1 MYEKL
6 LTYKNK
12 TVFVTGNSG
21 FKGAWLSVFLKE
33 LGAKVVGY
41 SDKIKWK
48 KSVFDSNSIEHI
60 KQFWGDIRDYKNL
73 EKCIVESNPDFI
85 FHLAA
90 QPLVIDSFKNPFETF
105 TTNINGTLN
114 LLDIAYKKNITIP
127 IVIVTSDKVY
137 DNKKNINKKFSE
149 NSPLNGSCPYSTSK
163 FMCEV
168 LSKSYHNL
176 SDNLKIRTVRG
187 GNVLGGGDWSS
198 NRIIPDLV
206 NSIINNIDP
215 IIRNPEHT
223 RPWSYIL
230 DIVYGYLLVGL
241 DMLDSNK
248 SFDTFNI
255 SSLDHKNK
263 TVLDVTKLFL
273 KSFEKNNIKVINN
286 YKYKEN
292 NFLSLD
298 TRKARNN
305 ISWQPMLSFE
315 EIITQ
320 TASWY
325 KRALNNE
332 DPYFITTEHIKKYL
346 NLIFKGNEIY
356 A

>member
-1 MYEKL
+1 MNEKL
-6 LTYKNK
+6 LTQKNK
-12 TVFVTGNSG
+12 KVFITGNSG
-21 FKGAWLSVFLKE
+21 FKGAWLSVLLKE
-33 LGAKVVGY
+33 LGATVIGY
-41 SDKIKWK
+41 SDKIKWQ
-48 KSVFDSNSIEHI
+48 KSVFDSNSIKDI
-60 KQFWGDIRDYKNL
+60 KQFWGDIRDYRNL
-73 EKCIVESNPDFI
+73 EKCLEESRPEFI

-90 QPLVIDSFKNPFETF
+90 QPLVIESFKNPLNTF

-114 LLDIAYKKNITIP
+114 LLDIAYKKNINAP

-137 DNKKNINKKFSE
+137 DNKKNTNQNFSE
-149 NSPLNGSCPYSTSK
+149 NFSLNGSCPYSTSK
-163 FMCEV
+163 VICEI

-215 IIRNPEHT
+215 IIRNPKHT
-223 RPWSYIL
+223 RPWSYVL
-230 DIVYGYLLVGL
+230 DIVCGYLLVGL
-241 DMLDSNK
+241 DALDSKK

-255 SSLDHKNK
+255 GSLDHKNK
-263 TVLDVTKLFL
+263 TVLDVTRLFL
-273 KSFEKNNIKVINN
+273 KAFKKNNIKISNS

-298 TRKARNN
+298 TSKANNN
-305 ISWQPMLSFE
+305 ISWYPMLSFE

-332 DPYFITTEHIKKYL
+332 DTYHLTREQIKKYL
-346 NLIFKGNEIY
+346 NLIFEGNRIY